1 VPFASALS
9 QHPIA
14 SEAIGE
20 VAGEVLEALGDHPD
34 LVLVTVTRHHAG
46 ALEDIAITLEA
57 VLHPH
62 ALVGCAAESVLSTGA
77 EVEDSAAISLWA
89 GRVGPVLELSVDAQR
104 QADDSWRFVGWPA
117 VIDIEPTA
125 ILLFCDPFTFPT
137 ADFLRRLDEYVP
149 GIPVIGGNASG
160 GRGPGGSRLLSGRR
174 VTNGGAVGVLLG
186 AGAGVE
192 VEPVVSQGCRPYGSA
207 LTVTASEG
215 RVVYGLAGRPAMEC
229 LVDQAQRALGVAD
242 VAGIGSNG
250 LYLGRLIDER
260 IADPRSGD
268 FLVRTVVG
276 VDRSSGAIA
285 LDDRVPLGSTVR
297 FCLRDAGTAYHE
309 LAELLAGR
317 QAGAALT
324 FVCTA
329 RGSRLFDARHR
340 DTSTIE
346 RAIGPVPVGGMF
358 SAGEIG
364 PVGGQSFL
372 LTNSA
377 TLALLHDR
385 KV

>member
-9 QHPIA
+9 RHPVA

-20 VAGEVLEALGDHPD
+20 VAGEVLEALGDQPD

-46 ALEDIAITLEA
+46 ALEDIATTLQA

-62 ALVGCAAESVLSTGA
+62 ALVGCAAESVLSTGT

-117 VIDIEPTA
+117 AIDIEPTA
-125 ILLFCDPFTFPT
+125 VLLFCDPFTFPT
-137 ADFLRRLDEYVP
+137 AEFLRRLDQSVP
-149 GIPVIGGNASG
+149 GLPVIGGNASG
-160 GRGPGGSRLLSGRR
+160 ARGPGGSRLLCGRR

-186 AGAGVE
+186 GGVE

-207 LTVTASEG
+207 LTVTGSEG
-215 RVVYGLAGRPAMEC
+215 SVVYGLAGRPAMQC
-229 LVDQAQRALGVAD
+229 LVDQARRALGVED

-260 IADPRSGD
+260 IVDPGPGD

-276 VDRSSGAIA
+276 VDRSTGAIA

-297 FCLRDAGTAYHE
+297 FCVRDAGTAHHE
-309 LAELLAGR
+309 LAELLGGR
-317 QAGAALT
+317 QAGAALA

-340 DTSTIE
+340 DTNTME

-358 SAGEIG
+358 SSGEIG
-364 PVGGQSFL
+364 PVGGRSFL

-385 KV
+385 RS